1 MNVHEVPFDKLNIT
15 NRDVLR
21 EMGYGIKDADSF
33 VEQQIDLLLDDPA
46 SLVMSRFVY
55 RIYSGKVE
63 REVIWIGDT
72 LLNVGSIISSIMEEM
87 CIRDSYGA
95 ADHQIGLAKAPYKE

>member
-55 RIYSGKVE
+55 RS
-63 REVIWIGDT
+63 
-72 LLNVGSIISSIMEEM
+72 
-87 CIRDSYGA
+87 
-95 ADHQIGLAKAPYKE
+95 